1 MFFMLAAIY
10 QHAPLLEIAPAVW
23 TPAHMAQ
30 RAAGA
35 VTEPPEPRGSWEE
48 PVGRAVLRLLEVV
61 EVASPPG
68 GRVP

>member
-1 MFFMLAAIY
+1 
-10 QHAPLLEIAPAVW
+10 
-23 TPAHMAQ
+23 MAQ
-30 RAAGA
+30 RSAGA
-35 VTEPPEPRGSWEE
+35 VTEPPEPRGSWGE

>member
-1 MFFMLAAIY
+1 
-10 QHAPLLEIAPAVW
+10 
-23 TPAHMAQ
+23 MAQ

-61 EVASPPG
+61 EVASFLSYG
-68 GRVP
+68 DVGDD